1 MTTTLDL
8 TPAEGELDQN
18 EEVLRHRKELL
29 TRGRDRVK
37 VAEEEW
43 QFVVGT
49 QTTMAM
55 SSIKTMVVVED
66 KDKDKDAAHQVEE
79 LMQDPEP
86 QDPEVAKENET
97 NKMQGRA
104 GTNRA
109 PHQPIDEE
117 QLAPDIMM
125 NKTSRIHMAMN
136 TTLIRQV
143 EELATRIN
151 AEAVMVDRGM
161 ADLVPALL
169 VLEAA
174 NRERTKRRRAETSST
189 TSMK

>member
-1 MTTTLDL
+1 MPGTETNKILEDL
-8 TPAEGELDQN
+8 EL
-18 EEVLRHRKELL
+18 
-29 TRGRDRVK
+29 
-37 VAEEEW
+37 
-43 QFVVGT
+43 
-49 QTTMAM
+49 
-55 SSIKTMVVVED
+55 
-66 KDKDKDAAHQVEE
+66 
-79 LMQDPEP
+79 
-86 QDPEVAKENET
+86 QDPEVAQQEQDEQKDTNKAKEDET

-104 GTNRA
+104 GTHRV
-109 PHQPIDEE
+109 PQEVDQMDEE

-151 AEAVMVDRGM
+151 AKAVMVDRGM

>member
-8 TPAEGELDQN
+8 TLVEGELDQN
-18 EEVLRHRKELL
+18 EEVLRHRKEVP
-29 TRGRDRVK
+29 TRRRDRVK

-43 QFVVGT
+43 QFVAGT

-55 SSIKTMVVVED
+55 SSIKTMVVVEGVVD
-66 KDKDKDAAHQVEE
+66 KGEE

-104 GTNRA
+104 GTHRA
-109 PHQPIDEE
+109 AHQPTDEE

-161 ADLVPALL
+161 ADLAPALL
-169 VLEAA
+169 VLEVA
-174 NRERTKRRRAETSST
+174 NRERTKRRRVEMSST